1 MIRFKVPVYTSK
13 LHCADYSKN
22 KFRKTSDHLLEVCGL
37 YSCLWNKVENLRS
50 LYCYSTAF
58 MLTYA
63 FSLYQVLKFTNLQHI
78 SGKTFKIEM
87 KWYNATGVLNY
98 DLISHVCNCYFR
110 GQSPVVAEAHF
121 LENAKKLAMYGVD
134 MHDVKVWYD
143 ILILWSSWE
152 ILASFVNWRHLP
164 N

>member
-1 MIRFKVPVYTSK
+1 MHISK
-13 LHCADYSKN
+13 HVIGWLDLKYQSIQASYIALITA
-22 KFRKTSDHLLEVCGL
+22 KTSFAKLVTICWKSVGCIVVCEI
-37 YSCLWNKVENLRS
+37 NVENLRS

-63 FSLYQVLKFTNLQHI
+63 FSLYQLLKFTNLQHI

-143 ILILWSSWE
+143 ILILW
-152 ILASFVNWRHLP
+152 
-164 N
+164 